1 MYKKLVTKQPNIY
14 LHYET
19 ILIINWTNQTSI
31 PPSIPGFKLL
41 L

>member
-19 ILIINWTNQTSI
+19 ILIINPFYTRLQIIIIIN
-31 PPSIPGFKLL
+31 
-41 L
+41 